1 MMNVP
6 LVSTSQLRVT
16 IEKRIDR
23 ASMLNNLKD
32 LLTIEFSNR
41 SKSYC
46 VDDDSLSK
54 WDKR

>member
-41 SKSYC
+41 SKPFC

>member
-1 MMNVP
+1 MNVP

-32 LLTIEFSNR
+32 LLTI
-41 SKSYC
+41 
-46 VDDDSLSK
+46 
-54 WDKR
+54 